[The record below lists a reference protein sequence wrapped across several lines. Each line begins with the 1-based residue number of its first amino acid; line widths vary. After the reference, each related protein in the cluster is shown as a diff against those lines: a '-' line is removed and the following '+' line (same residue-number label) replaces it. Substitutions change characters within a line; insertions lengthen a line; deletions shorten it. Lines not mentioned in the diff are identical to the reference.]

1 MGCSFFCTHRT
12 CATCFTIVFFFVPS
26 CGLTKKEKPTM
37 KRLIA
42 TFATFVMLLL
52 MASCTTPE
60 EKSLRTLQELYQ
72 DMEQNHE
79 NYTLEDWDKAQAE
92 YELLCTQIKG
102 YQYTDEQLVEIG
114 RLQGKCAAYLTKGY
128 FKRFEKNLIQTLGVF
143 KGYMEGMEQMA
154 PDSSSIQE

>member
-1 MGCSFFCTHRT
+1 MKKLF
-12 CATCFTIVFFFVPS
+12 VF
-26 CGLTKKEKPTM
+26 
-37 KRLIA
+37 
-42 TFATFVMLLL
+42 LL
-52 MASCTTPE
+52 MMGLASFMMSCTTPE
-60 EKSLRTLQELYQ
+60 EKSLRSLQELYQ
-72 DMEQNHE
+72 DLEQNHE

-92 YELLCTQIKG
+92 YELLSTQIKG

>member
-1 MGCSFFCTHRT
+1 MKKLF
-12 CATCFTIVFFFVPS
+12 VF
-26 CGLTKKEKPTM
+26 
-37 KRLIA
+37 
-42 TFATFVMLLL
+42 LL
-52 MASCTTPE
+52 MMGLASFMMSCTTPE
-60 EKSLRTLQELYQ
+60 EKSLRSLQELYQ
-72 DMEQNHE
+72 DLELNHE

-92 YELLCTQIKG
+92 YELLSTQIKG

-128 FKRFEKNLIQTLGVF
+128 FKRLERGIIQAAGAI

>member
-1 MGCSFFCTHRT
+1 
-12 CATCFTIVFFFVPS
+12 
-26 CGLTKKEKPTM
+26 
-37 KRLIA
+37 
-42 TFATFVMLLL
+42 MLLVF
-52 MASCTTPE
+52 ASCTTPE
-60 EKSLRTLQELYQ
+60 EKSLRSLQELYQ
-72 DMEQNHE
+72 DLEQNHE

-92 YELLCTQIKG
+92 YDLLSTQIKG

-128 FKRFEKNLIQTLGVF
+128 FKRLERGIIQATGAI

>member
-1 MGCSFFCTHRT
+1 MRKLIC
-12 CATCFTIVFFFVPS
+12 IVTGILMLFV
-26 CGLTKKEKPTM
+26 
-37 KRLIA
+37 
-42 TFATFVMLLL
+42 F
-52 MASCTTPE
+52 ASCTTPE
-60 EKSLRTLQELYQ
+60 EKSLRSLQELYQ
-72 DMEQNHE
+72 DLEQNHE

-92 YELLCTQIKG
+92 YELLSTQIKG

-143 KGYMEGMEQMA
+143 KGYMEGMEQMT